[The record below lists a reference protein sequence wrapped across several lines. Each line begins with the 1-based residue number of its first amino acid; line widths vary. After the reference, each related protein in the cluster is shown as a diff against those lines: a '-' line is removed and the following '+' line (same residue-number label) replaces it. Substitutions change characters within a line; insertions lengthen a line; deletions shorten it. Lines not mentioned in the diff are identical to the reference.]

1 MKRSAEIDGLRFGCN
16 LLVPLI
22 HAGQF
27 PVAIGGIEFGI
38 WSYLG
43 SYFAEAALPT
53 LFLMSGYLFFVG
65 ESDGRTLIWKLMRR
79 IRRLLVPFL
88 LWNAVFCAL
97 YLFVGHYSPRAAER
111 MDSAGVTSALGF
123 VREVFNFTRPL
134 LYGPLWFLRALFFLA
149 VLGAVVRLAMMRV
162 RKGRFLVYGVF
173 VALALI
179 GSFYWNLSIGVPPY
193 AFALYFLGGL
203 IAEGG
208 RDPTELFRRTRWIW
222 LGFLL
227 AGTSCLFFADSSAGG
242 LASGWKQLVWFVAA
256 FAFWGWARELSFFAT
271 NSWCVKWLL
280 PTGFFVYVIH
290 MFINRM
296 VFHAAASHLPAVP
309 GALSVVSLVT
319 LLTSILIPMLI
330 WHGLARILP
339 RLTAVL
345 DGR

>member
-27 PVAIGGIEFGI
+27 PVALGGIEFGI

-65 ESDGRTLIWKLMRR
+65 EGDGWSLVWKLLRR

-88 LWNAVFCAL
+88 IWNVVFCAL
-97 YLFVGHYSPRAAER
+97 YLLVGHYSPRAAER
-111 MDSAGVTSALGF
+111 MDAAGVTSVLGF

-149 VLGAVVRLAMMRV
+149 VLAAAVRLVMMRM

-179 GSFYWNLSIGVPPY
+179 GGFYWNLSIGIPPY
-193 AFALYFLGGL
+193 AFALYFLGGV
-203 IAEGG
+203 IAEWG
-208 RDPTELFRRTRWIW
+208 RDPTELFGRTRWVW

-227 AGTSCLFFADSSAGG
+227 VGTSFLFFADSFAWG
-242 LASGWKQLVWFVAA
+242 LDHGWKQLVWFGVA
-256 FAFWGWARELSFFAT
+256 FAFWGWAREFSFFAT
-271 NSWCVKWLL
+271 NSWCAKWLL

-296 VFHAAASHLPAVP
+296 IFHAVASHLPTVP
-309 GALSVVSLVT
+309 GALSVVSLAT
-319 LLTSILIPMLI
+319 LLVSILIPMLI
-330 WHGLARILP
+330 WHGLSRILP

>member
-1 MKRSAEIDGLRFGCN
+1 MRRSAEIDGLRFGCN

-27 PVAIGGIEFGI
+27 PVALGGIEFGI
-38 WSYLG
+38 WAYLG

-65 ESDGRTLIWKLMRR
+65 EGDGWSLVWKLLRR

-88 LWNAVFCAL
+88 IWNVVFCAL
-97 YLFVGHYSPRAAER
+97 YLLVGHYSPRAAER
-111 MDSAGVTSALGF
+111 MDAAGVTSVLGF

-149 VLGAVVRLAMMRV
+149 VLAAAVRLVMMRM
-162 RKGRFLVYGVF
+162 RKGHFLVYGVF

-179 GSFYWNLSIGVPPY
+179 GGFYWNLSIGIPPY
-193 AFALYFLGGL
+193 AFALYFLGGV
-203 IAEGG
+203 IAEWG
-208 RDPTELFRRTRWIW
+208 RDPAEVFRRTRWFW

-227 AGTSCLFFADSSAGG
+227 AGTSFLFFADSSARG
-242 LASGWKQLVWFVAA
+242 LVYGWKQLVWFGVA
-256 FAFWGWARELSFFAT
+256 FAFWGWAREFSFFAT
-271 NSWCVKWLL
+271 NSWCSKWLL

-296 VFHAAASHLPAVP
+296 IFHAVASHLPTVP
-309 GALSVVSLVT
+309 GALSVVSLAT
-319 LLTSILIPMLI
+319 LLVSILIPMLI
-330 WHGLARILP
+330 WHGLSRILP

>member
-1 MKRSAEIDGLRFGCN
+1 MKRSAEIDGLRFACN

-27 PVAIGGIEFGI
+27 PVALGGIEFGI

-65 ESDGRTLIWKLMRR
+65 EGDGRTLAWKLLRR

-88 LWNAVFCAL
+88 LWNAVFCAF
-97 YLFVGHYSPRAAER
+97 YLLVGQCSPRAAER
-111 MDSAGVTSALGF
+111 MDAAGVTSALGF

-149 VLGAVVRLAMMRV
+149 LFGALVRLAVMKM
-162 RKGRFLVYGVF
+162 RKGRLAVYGLLV
-173 VALALI
+173 VLALV
-179 GSFYWNLSIGVPPY
+179 GGFWWKLPVGVSSH
-193 AFALYFLGGL
+193 AFALYFLGGVL
-203 IAEGG
+203 AEGG
-208 RDPTELFRRTRWIW
+208 SGPAETFRRQRGVW
-222 LGFLL
+222 LGCLF
-227 AGTSCLFFADSSAGG
+227 AGTAFLFLAD
-242 LASGWKQLVWFVAA
+242 ASGWGVAYGWKQLVWFGVA
-256 FAFWGWARELSFFAT
+256 FALWGWARELSFLAT
-271 NSWCVKWLL
+271 NPWCAKWLL

-296 VFHAAASHLPAVP
+296 IFHAAASHLPAVP
-309 GALSVVSLVT
+309 GALSAVSLVT
-319 LLTSILIPMLI
+319 LLVSILIPMLI
-330 WHGLARILP
+330 WHGLSRMLP

>member
-1 MKRSAEIDGLRFGCN
+1 MRRSAEIDGLRFGCN

-27 PVAIGGIEFGI
+27 PVILGGIEFGI
-38 WSYLG
+38 WTYLG

-65 ESDGRTLIWKLMRR
+65 EGNGRALVWKLSRR

-88 LWNAVFCAL
+88 LWNAIFCAL
-97 YLFVGHYSPRAAER
+97 YLLVGHYSPRAAER
-111 MDSAGVTSALGF
+111 VDAVGMTTALGF

-149 VLGAVVRLAMMRV
+149 VFGAIVRLTVMRMG
-162 RKGRFLVYGVF
+162 KGCFLVYGVF
-173 VALALI
+173 VAIALI
-179 GSFYWNLSIGVPPY
+179 GGFYWKLSIGIPPY
-193 AFALYFLGGL
+193 ALALYFLGGV
-203 IAEGG
+203 IAEYG
-208 RDPTELFRRTRWIW
+208 RDPIEVFRRTRWVW

-227 AGTSCLFFADSSAGG
+227 AGTSFLFFADFFAGE
-242 LASGWKQLVWFVAA
+242 LAYGWKQLVWFVTA

-271 NSWCVKWLL
+271 NAWCVKWLL

-296 VFHAAASHLPAVP
+296 VFHAAASHLSAVP
-309 GALSVVSLVT
+309 GALSVVSLVA
-319 LLTSILIPMLI
+319 LLMSILIPMLI
-330 WHGLARILP
+330 WHGLSRISP
-339 RLTAVL
+339 RLTVVL
-345 DGR
+345 DGG

>member
-27 PVAIGGIEFGI
+27 PIALGGIEFGI

-43 SYFAEAALPT
+43 SYFAEAALPA

-65 ESDGRTLIWKLMRR
+65 EGDGRTLIWKLVRR

-97 YLFVGHYSPRAAER
+97 YLLVGHCSPRAAER
-111 MDSAGVTSALGF
+111 MDAAGVTSALGF

-149 VLGAVVRLAMMRV
+149 VLGAIVRLAVMRI

-179 GSFYWNLSIGVPPY
+179 GGFYWNLSIGIPPY
-193 AFALYFLGGL
+193 AFALYFLGGV
-203 IAEGG
+203 IAEWG
-208 RDPTELFRRTRWIW
+208 RGPAEVFRRTRWVW
-222 LGFLL
+222 LGFLF
-227 AGTSCLFFADSSAGG
+227 AGTSFLFFADSSEWG
-242 LASGWKQLVWFVAA
+242 LAQGWRQLVWFGAA
-256 FAFWGWARELSFFAT
+256 FAFWGWAREFSFFAT
-271 NSWCVKWLL
+271 NSWCSKWLL
-280 PTGFFVYVIH
+280 PTGFFIYVIH

-296 VFHAAASHLPAVP
+296 IFHAAASHLPTIP
-309 GALSVVSLVT
+309 GALSVVSLAT
-319 LLTSILIPMLI
+319 LLVSILIPMLI
-330 WHGLARILP
+330 WHGLSRILP